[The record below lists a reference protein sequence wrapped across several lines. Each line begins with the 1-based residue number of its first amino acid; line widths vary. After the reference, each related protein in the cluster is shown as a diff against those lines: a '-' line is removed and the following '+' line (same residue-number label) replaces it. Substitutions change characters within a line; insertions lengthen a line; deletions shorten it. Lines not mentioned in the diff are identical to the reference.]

1 MVPIVS
7 VLSFLNLNLI
17 LVVLVVSSQQ
27 LGTTGAPV
35 ADFFFS

>member
-17 LVVLVVSSQQ
+17 LVVLVDIVSSGLHEGQ
-27 LGTTGAPV
+27 
-35 ADFFFS
+35 FS